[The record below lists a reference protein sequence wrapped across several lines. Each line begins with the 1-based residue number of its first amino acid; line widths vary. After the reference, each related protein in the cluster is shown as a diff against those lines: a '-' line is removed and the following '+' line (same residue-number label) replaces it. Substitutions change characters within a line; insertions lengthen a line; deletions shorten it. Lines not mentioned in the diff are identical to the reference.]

1 MGLLARL
8 LRPTA
13 GDPGF
18 DDQWYG
24 TTLGAFSSSG
34 TFVTA
39 DSAMRLSAVWAC
51 RRLIADSLAS
61 SPLFVYNYLADGGR
75 QRATQHPLFELLHS
89 RPNRLQTSFEF
100 VEQLTGDCLMRGNG
114 YAQILPG
121 PRGFADQLV
130 RIPPDAVTPERV
142 GDTVRYQVLQDDG
155 TKKMLNGED
164 VFHLRGLGDDGLV
177 GLSVI
182 QYARESFGVA
192 LAAEGYG
199 ARFFS
204 QDARP
209 GGVLKHPNKLVPEA
223 AKRLKESWEAAH
235 GGYGKAHG
243 TAVLEEGVEWQ
254 QIGMTSEDAQFL
266 QTREFQIA
274 DIARWF
280 GCPLHLIQ
288 ETSKATSWGSGIES
302 LGIAFVTYTLLPW
315 ARRWEQA
322 ISRDLILAPGYYFAE
337 FLLDGLARGDLGSR
351 YSAYAVGRNWGWLSV
366 NEIRQKENMNPIE
379 GGDDY
384 LVPLNM
390 TPANGIPP
398 TQTGQGIAQSAFQRA
413 DAESRKGW
421 LTTNDI
427 QRLEGD
433 GYSQPLKAGHYHM
446 LLHEATTRI
455 VRKEI
460 AAMSKA
466 AKRCASDAAAW
477 KAAVEEFYMEQF
489 DFVKATLYV
498 GNYEAG
504 QWCRQQVDALL
515 EHGAAVMEDWES
527 RRVADLIT
535 LALGGG

>member
-1 MGLLARL
+1 MSPHRGKVTDVGLLARL
-8 LRPTA
+8 LQPRA
-13 GDPGF
+13 ADPGF
-18 DDQWYG
+18 SDEWY
-24 TTLGAFSSSG
+24 TTTPGAFSSAG
-34 TFVTA
+34 AFVNV

-61 SPLFVYNYLADGGR
+61 SPLFVYRYMADGGR

-114 YAQILPG
+114 YARILPG

-130 RIPPDAVTPERV
+130 RLPPDDVTPERV
-142 GDTVRYQVLQDDG
+142 GDTVRYQVLQGDG
-155 TKKMLNGED
+155 TKSVVNGED

-209 GGVLKHPNKLVPEA
+209 GGVLKHPNKLTPEA
-223 AKRLKESWEAAH
+223 AKRLKESWAAAH
-235 GGYGKAHG
+235 GGYGKAHS

-254 QIGMTSEDAQFL
+254 QVGMSSEDAQFL
-266 QTREFQIA
+266 ETREFQIA

-288 ETSKATSWGSGIES
+288 ETSKATSWGTGIES
-302 LGIAFVTYTLLPW
+302 LGIAFVTYTLLAW

-322 ISRDLILAPGYYFAE
+322 ISRDLILAPGSYFAE
-337 FLLDGLARGDLGSR
+337 FLLDGLARGDQGSR
-351 YSAYAVGRNWGWLSV
+351 YAAYAVGRNWGWLSV
-366 NEIRQKENMNPIE
+366 NEIRQKENLNPIAN
-379 GGDDY
+379 GDAY
-384 LVPLNM
+384 LQPLNM
-390 TPANGIPP
+390 QEVGAPPA
-398 TQTGQGIAQSAFQRA
+398 SAP
-413 DAESRKGW
+413 
-421 LTTNDI
+421 
-427 QRLEGD
+427 
-433 GYSQPLKAGHYHM
+433 QPAPATLPSGHYHM
-446 LLHEATTRI
+446 LLHEAATRI

-460 AAMSKA
+460 AVMSKA
-466 AKRCASDAAAW
+466 AKRCASDAAEW
-477 KAAVEEFYMEQF
+477 RIAVAEFYGEHIA
-489 DFVKATLYV
+489 FVRETLRISAV
-498 GNYEAG
+498 
-504 QWCRQQVDALL
+504 
-515 EHGAAVMEDWES
+515 GAADYCSEQVQSLIERGAAEMEDWET

-535 LALGGG
+535 LALGGTQ